1 MTREL
6 KWYTI
11 KHLLNTKEFSNEG
24 TEEQQQQQQNEMR
37 HIENIAKWQ
46 KDVLPYQ

>member
-1 MTREL
+1 MTTEF

-11 KHLLNTKEFSNEG
+11 KHLLNTKEFSNEQ
-24 TEEQQQQQQNEMR
+24 TENNNNKKNEVR